1 MDILSN
7 ILYFVVFVI
16 CPIFIGLIV
25 IKDIKSC
32 NFLIKGTYIG
42 YSPYVYK
49 STILYYPMFEYNYKG
64 EKYYN
69 KASLSIPTYNLQK
82 YVKGNTYQIYIN
94 AKNPNEYVLEKGN
107 PIGAYICITIG
118 IVFAFLFFL
127 VKIGVL
133 NM

>member
-1 MDILSN
+1 MDIISN
-7 ILYFVVFVI
+7 ILYLAIFVI
-16 CPIFIGLIV
+16 FPIFSGFIV
-25 IKDIKSC
+25 IINNESC
-32 NFLIKGTYIG
+32 NILIDGIYQG
-42 YSPYVYK
+42 YSTYVYK

-64 EKYYN
+64 KKYCN

-82 YVKGNTYQIYIN
+82 YVKGNIYQIYIN

-107 PIGAYICITIG
+107 PIGAYICIAIG

-127 VKIGVL
+127 VKRGVL